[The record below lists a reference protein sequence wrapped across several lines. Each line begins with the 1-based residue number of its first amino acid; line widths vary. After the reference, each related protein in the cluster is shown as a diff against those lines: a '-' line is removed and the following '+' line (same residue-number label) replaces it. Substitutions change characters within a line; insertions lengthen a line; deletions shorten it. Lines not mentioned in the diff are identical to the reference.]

1 MQEAATKIGLDP
13 KKVKISNRSTAT
25 AVSHL
30 ARKGVS
36 ENELIKIT
44 GHNNIQSLKPYL
56 QIDKDHHR
64 ELVNKLRGDTSESII
79 EAEQMNCPVNS
90 TITHQRPIIYQNCNF
105 TCKYLNCSNF
115 NNMDDK

>member
-44 GHNNIQSLKPYL
+44 GHNNIPSLKPYL
-56 QIDKDHHR
+56 QLDKDHHR
-64 ELVNKLRGDTSESII
+64 ELVNKLRGDTSERYFRIHNRS
-79 EAEQMNCPVNS
+79 
-90 TITHQRPIIYQNCNF
+90 
-105 TCKYLNCSNF
+105 
-115 NNMDDK
+115 